1 MHGVTLRPCFNG
13 IYTYNYPL
21 LYDEKNL
28 FKFCISLSLFF
39 FFIRPLTC
47 VNTQCVFSGNVTKS
61 IQLSFARS
69 IVIFVYEINF
79 EKKNVE
85 ELTIE
90 EE

>member
-21 LYDEKNL
+21 LYDEKN
-28 FKFCISLSLFF
+28 CINSAFLYLFF

-69 IVIFVYEINF
+69 IVIFVYEFNF

>member
-1 MHGVTLRPCFNG
+1 MGSHCARVLMAYIHITIHYYMTKKKNCINSAFL
-13 IYTYNYPL
+13 YL
-21 LYDEKNL
+21 L
-28 FKFCISLSLFF
+28 
-39 FFIRPLTC
+39 RPLTC

-61 IQLSFARS
+61 IQLSFARC
-69 IVIFVYEINF
+69 IVIFVYEFNF

>member
-1 MHGVTLRPCFNG
+1 MGSHCARVLMAYIHIT
-13 IYTYNYPL
+13 IHYYMTKK
-21 LYDEKNL
+21 LY
-28 FKFCISLSLFF
+28 KFCISLSLFF

-47 VNTQCVFSGNVTKS
+47 VNTQCVFSGNDTKS

>member
-1 MHGVTLRPCFNG
+1 MT
-13 IYTYNYPL
+13 
-21 LYDEKNL
+21 KKKL

-47 VNTQCVFSGNVTKS
+47 VNTQCVFSGNDTKS